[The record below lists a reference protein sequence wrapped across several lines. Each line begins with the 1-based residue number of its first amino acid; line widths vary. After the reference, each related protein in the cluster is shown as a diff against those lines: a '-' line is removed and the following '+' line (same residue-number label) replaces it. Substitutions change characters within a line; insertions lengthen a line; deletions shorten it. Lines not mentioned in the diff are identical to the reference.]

1 MATELEKCEQQV
13 KKLSLQERETLIRRL
28 IEGLDISEERDL
40 EQLWI
45 EEAVRRLELHRQ
57 GKIASRP
64 APEVFAD
71 ARARLR
77 ELQ

>member
-28 IEGLDISEERDL
+28 IEGLDALEERDL
-40 EQLWI
+40 EQLWL
-45 EEAVRRLELHRQ
+45 EEAVRRLELYQQ
-57 GKIASRP
+57 GKIASRT